1 MLNLIL
7 SQLFNERG
15 IAMSWRVISSVICP
29 NTGIVYSS
37 ILGLKFLKLII
48 WYESDVYLYPGDR
61 IYPTKNGVFINGVFK
76 PISIYNISPY
86 NEMLWSEIKNKMAC
100 PYNRNQHEEIC
111 TYAVHCNARKCP
123 HGFATNPLIVS
134 TGKSRH

>member
-48 WYESDVYLYPGDR
+48 WYESDLYL
-61 IYPTKNGVFINGVFK
+61 
-76 PISIYNISPY
+76 
-86 NEMLWSEIKNKMAC
+86 
-100 PYNRNQHEEIC
+100 
-111 TYAVHCNARKCP
+111 
-123 HGFATNPLIVS
+123 
-134 TGKSRH
+134 

>member
-1 MLNLIL
+1 
-7 SQLFNERG
+7 
-15 IAMSWRVISSVICP
+15 MSWRVISSVICP

-100 PYNRNQHEEIC
+100 PYNRNQEEEYVPTRCI
-111 TYAVHCNARKCP
+111 
-123 HGFATNPLIVS
+123 ATRVS
-134 TGKSRH
+134 VRIGLSRIH

>member
-61 IYPTKNGVFINGVFK
+61 IYPTKMASSLMVCSSLYRYITYHLITRCCGVKLKQDGMPIQPK
-76 PISIYNISPY
+76 PARRDMHIRGALQRA
-86 NEMLWSEIKNKMAC
+86 EMPAWV
-100 PYNRNQHEEIC
+100 YHE
-111 TYAVHCNARKCP
+111 
-123 HGFATNPLIVS
+123 S
-134 TGKSRH
+134 TDCQYS